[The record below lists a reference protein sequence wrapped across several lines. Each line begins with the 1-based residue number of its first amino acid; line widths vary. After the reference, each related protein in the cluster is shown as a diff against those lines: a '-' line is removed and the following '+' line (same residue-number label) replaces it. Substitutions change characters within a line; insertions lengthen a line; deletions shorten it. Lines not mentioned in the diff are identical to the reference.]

1 MSELVVSPLQGTVV
15 AVLRAPGDLVRE
27 GQGLVVVEAMKMEHV
42 VVSATS
48 GSVEAVLVEVGASVQ
63 RDEPL
68 ARIGALAASGPDG
81 TGQPGSPGA
90 PGVSPAPASAR
101 GSDELSTTGMAADL
115 AELGRRRRLLT
126 DSARPDAVSRRHDSG
141 RRTVREE
148 LDDLLDPG
156 SLVEYGGLAVAAQ
169 RARRSQEELE
179 QRTPADGLITG
190 IGRVDGHPTAVLA
203 YDYSVLAGTQGVV
216 GHLKTDR
223 FLEVVHRMR
232 LPAVLFAEGGGG
244 RPGDTDHPIVSGL
257 HTTSFS
263 LWAGLGGVVPR
274 VGIVGGRCFAG
285 NAALLGCCDV
295 IIATRAATVGMG
307 GPAMVEGGGLGVH
320 TPEEIG
326 PVDVQAANGVLD
338 VVVGDDA
345 AAVVVAKQVLG
356 LLRGPQPAGG
366 CADQAAMRT
375 ALPAERAR
383 AFDPRVVLDLLADTG
398 SVVELRRAFAP
409 GMVTAFAR
417 LDGLAVGVLLNDSR
431 FDAGALTSDGCD
443 KATRFVQLCD
453 AFDLP
458 VVSLIDTPGIMVGP
472 EAEQTALVR
481 HSSRLFAIGATLTVP
496 VVAVVLR
503 RAFGLGAQA
512 MMLGSTRT
520 PLMTLAWPSAELG
533 PMGVEGSVRLAMRRE
548 LDALPSD
555 EARRRMVEELS
566 AQVRERGKAVS
577 VATAFE
583 IDDVVDPAQT
593 RDVVISLL
601 RAAPR
606 LPSSGERRRVLDTW

>member
-1 MSELVVSPLQGTVV
+1 MSPLQGTVV
-15 AVLRAPGDLVRE
+15 AVLCGPGDLVRE
-27 GQGLVVVEAMKMEHV
+27 GQGLIVVEAMKMEHV
-42 VVSATS
+42 VTATTA
-48 GSVEAVLVEVGASVQ
+48 GSVEAVLVEVGGRVQ
-63 RDEPL
+63 RDEAL
-68 ARIGALAASGPDG
+68 ARISSVTASGGRSEQVSEEASETGPDN
-81 TGQPGSPGA
+81 
-90 PGVSPAPASAR
+90 
-101 GSDELSTTGMAADL
+101 DL
-115 AELGRRRRLLT
+115 AELARRRHLLT
-126 DSARPDAVSRRHDSG
+126 DQARPEAVARRRASG

-148 LDDLLDPG
+148 LNDLLDPG

-169 RARRSQEELE
+169 RARRSQDELE
-179 QRTPADGLITG
+179 QRTPADGLIAG
-190 IGRVDGHPTAVLA
+190 IGRVHGHPTAVLA

-244 RPGDTDHPIVSGL
+244 RPGDTDHPVVSGL

-295 IIATRAATVGMG
+295 IIATRAAIVGMG
-307 GPAMVEGGGLGVH
+307 GPAMVEGGGLGIY

-326 PVDVQAANGVLD
+326 PVDVQAVNGVLD
-338 VVVGDDA
+338 VVVEDDA

-356 LLRGPQPAGG
+356 LLRGPQPAGAG
-366 CADQAAMRT
+366 ADQPAGACADQTAMRT
-375 ALPAERAR
+375 ALPSERAR

-398 SVVELRRAFAP
+398 SVLELRSAFAP

-443 KATRFVQLCD
+443 KAARFLQLCD

-472 EAEQTALVR
+472 EAEQSALVR

-555 EARRRMVEELS
+555 EARRDMVEELS

-583 IDDVVDPAQT
+583 IDDVIDPAQT
-593 RDVVISLL
+593 RDVVLAVL
-601 RAAPR
+601 RSAPQA
-606 LPSSGERRRVLDTW
+606 PSSGGRRRLIDTW

>member
-1 MSELVVSPLQGTVV
+1 MIEVVRSPLQGTVV
-15 AVLRAPGDLVRE
+15 SVLRAAGDLVHE

-42 VVSATS
+42 VPAPTS
-48 GSVEAVLVEVGASVQ
+48 GAVETVLVEVGARVE
-63 RDEPL
+63 RDEVVV
-68 ARIGALAASGPDG
+68 RIGPAPEADRPRTGVEAGSVPPDG
-81 TGQPGSPGA
+81 RQVTAQ
-90 PGVSPAPASAR
+90 
-101 GSDELSTTGMAADL
+101 DDDDL
-115 AELGRRRRLLT
+115 AELVRRRRLLT
-126 DSARPDAVSRRHDSG
+126 DEGRPEAAARRRAQG

-156 SLVEYGGLAVAAQ
+156 SLTEYGGLALAAQ

-179 QRTPADGLITG
+179 QRTPADGLIAG
-190 IGRVDGHPTAVLA
+190 IGRVDGQPTAVLA

-244 RPGDTDHPIVSGL
+244 RPGDTDHPVVSGL
-257 HTTSFS
+257 HTTSFA

-307 GPAMVEGGGLGVH
+307 GPAMVEGGGLGTY

-326 PVDVQAANGVLD
+326 PVHVQAANGVLD
-338 VVVGDDA
+338 VLVEDDA
-345 AAVVVAKQVLG
+345 AAVAVAKQVLG
-356 LLRGPQPAGG
+356 VLRGPLPVGG
-366 CADQAAMRT
+366 ACADQTAMRSV
-375 ALPAERAR
+375 LPAARAR

-398 SVVELRRAFAP
+398 SVLELRSAFAA

-443 KATRFVQLCD
+443 KAARFLQLCD
-453 AFDLP
+453 AFDVP

-481 HSSRLFAIGATLTVP
+481 HSSRLFAVGATMTVP

-548 LDALPSD
+548 LAALPSD
-555 EARRRMVEELS
+555 EARRVRVEELS
-566 AQVRERGKAVS
+566 EQVRERGKAVP

-583 IDDVVDPAQT
+583 IDDVIDPAQT
-593 RDVVISLL
+593 RNVVLSIL
-601 RAAPR
+601 RSAPR
-606 LPSSGERRRVLDTW
+606 PPSSGVPKRLIDTW